1 MELFGSLPGK
11 EIAPVTHVVNEVVP
25 RVSTPFAI
33 ISAVRNKNKSD
44 FRNWETVLYGKTLL
58 LRPLRKLTRRDPYN
72 FGSRALTCQRER
84 FRCWLG
90 IQAYSLPKQL
100 NKSEKF
106 QPAC

>member
-1 MELFGSLPGK
+1 MELLGSLPGK

-44 FRNWETVLYGKTLL
+44 FRNWETVLYGKALL
-58 LRPLRKLTRRDPYN
+58 LRPLSKLIWRDPYN
-72 FGSRALTCQRER
+72 FGIRAVTCQREL